1 MTWVKKRPLL
11 TLLEVA
17 WRWIVGVPVLWY
29 GWQLIQHVDATTQW
43 SATGIA
49 DLSINKLLTDPMSG
63 SEVIARFLLVVWPAV
78 AASLMKAVPLFLFY
92 WVVVSALGRT
102 LVLKR
107 MGEGSM
113 KARPLTLLLLNVLR
127 LVPTLLSI
135 FVWWKALDWIAQR
148 TILLPQSQGG
158 EPQVMAYVGSAIVLT
173 MGLFVAWALVSWVFG
188 IAPLLAMLRNLNLWQ
203 SLAAALRI
211 GKLRGRLIEINLVM
225 GVVKIALLVLLMV
238 FSATPLPFQSIAT
251 GDFLMKWTLAVGVLY
266 FIASDFFHVARL
278 AAYLHLWQ
286 DEQISR

>member
-1 MTWVKKRPLL
+1 M
-11 TLLEVA
+11 
-17 WRWIVGVPVLWY
+17 PVLWY
-29 GWQLIQHVDATTQW
+29 GWQLIQRVDATTQW
-43 SATGIA
+43 RATGIA
-49 DLSINKLLTDPMSG
+49 DLSINRLLTDPMGG
-63 SEVIARFLLVVWPAV
+63 SEVIAHFLLVVWPV
-78 AASLMKAVPLFLFY
+78 VSASLMKVVPLFLLY

-113 KARPLTLLLLNVLR
+113 KAKPITLLLLNVLR
-127 LVPTLLSI
+127 LIPTLLTLL
-135 FVWWKALDWIAQR
+135 VWWKALDWVAQR
-148 TILLPQSQGG
+148 TILMPQAQGV
-158 EPQVMAYVGSAIVLT
+158 EPQVMTYVGSAIVLT
-173 MGLFVAWALVSWVFG
+173 MVLFVAWALVSWIFG
-188 IAPLLAMLRNLNLWQ
+188 IAPLLAMLRDLNLWQ

-251 GDFLMKWTLAVGVLY
+251 EDFLIKWSAAVGVLY

-286 DEQISR
+286 DEQISK